1 MELNSST
8 FKYTTLSKKVINDT
22 IKKVFGNYNHMDT
35 GFVVYVGKLG
45 QIALDIDFMRAWYNF
60 PETYM
65 ESINKGKYAAVIH
78 LDKKHGLY
86 KAYYN
91 ARKNNFDIKKG
102 TVLLYT
108 CFSVSPQTFEK
119 LGFKV
124 TLKTSNKKYPIKKL
138 KENELTWEINI
149 KNN

>member
-1 MELNSST
+1 MN
-8 FKYTTLSKKVINDT
+8 
-22 IKKVFGNYNHMDT
+22 T
-35 GFVVYVGKLG
+35 GFVIYVGKLG
-45 QIALDIDFMRAWYNF
+45 QIALDIGLMRAWYDF

-65 ESINKGKYAAVIH
+65 ESVNKGKYAAVIH

-108 CFSVSPQTFEK
+108 CFSVSPQTFQN

-124 TLKTSNKKYPIKKL
+124 TLKTSNKVYNPIPL
-138 KENELTWEINI
+138 KDLNWEVNVN
-149 KNN
+149 KHD